1 MCHPAG
7 SRGPGDLG
15 RKALARGGQAGR
27 PGGPLGFSAEE
38 EGEGAV
44 ARGLPPDRERA
55 AGVPGQPAARSWRVT
70 CGRGGVRVSA
80 CADVSLPGPLRL
92 PLTARTPRPLPPPPS
107 APQPHA
113 PGHAERQTA
122 APGRPRAG
130 PRGGAKPRGSPPL
143 VERSTRGGASGEG
156 GWARSRGQRRAPGC
170 GTGYSLAA
178 ERVSGS
184 RSTGPRRTARRG
196 GERRPGLSW
205 ASAAGTAIWSLGS
218 DHFSEEPLT
227 SPGGKKRGV
236 RLQEQERGRSQ
247 SPAESSPPLGDR
259 GEEVGG
265 GACLRL
271 TQSCEILGR
280 CSRPPPTRARSR
292 VPCSSFSRWLRLAGK
307 KSIPS
312 APGEWQS

>member
-1 MCHPAG
+1 M
-7 SRGPGDLG
+7 
-15 RKALARGGQAGR
+15 
-27 PGGPLGFSAEE
+27 
-38 EGEGAV
+38 
-44 ARGLPPDRERA
+44 ARGLPPDQERA
-55 AGVPGQPAARSWRVT
+55 AGVPGQPAAGSWRVT
-70 CGRGGVRVSA
+70 CGQGGVRVSA

-122 APGRPRAG
+122 APGRQRAG

-143 VERSTRGGASGEG
+143 VERSTRGGVSGEG
-156 GWARSRGQRRAPGC
+156 GWARSLGQRRAPGC

-178 ERVSGS
+178 ERASGS
-184 RSTGPRRTARRG
+184 RSTGPRRPARRG

-205 ASAAGTAIWSLGS
+205 ASAPGTAIWSLGS

-280 CSRPPPTRARSR
+280 RSRPPPTRARSR

-307 KSIPS
+307 KHTLGAGGVAELRSRPS
-312 APGEWQS
+312 RAGTLHPSDPLWSGRNRWYRQSGG

>member
-1 MCHPAG
+1 MF
-7 SRGPGDLG
+7 R
-15 RKALARGGQAGR
+15 R
-27 PGGPLGFSAEE
+27 
-38 EGEGAV
+38 
-44 ARGLPPDRERA
+44 
-55 AGVPGQPAARSWRVT
+55 
-70 CGRGGVRVSA
+70 
-80 CADVSLPGPLRL
+80 
-92 PLTARTPRPLPPPPS
+92 
-107 APQPHA
+107 
-113 PGHAERQTA
+113 
-122 APGRPRAG
+122 
-130 PRGGAKPRGSPPL
+130 
-143 VERSTRGGASGEG
+143 
-156 GWARSRGQRRAPGC
+156 QRRAPSC
-170 GTGYSLAA
+170 GTGCSLDA

-218 DHFSEEPLT
+218 DHFSEELLT
-227 SPGGKKRGV
+227 SPGRRKRGV

-259 GEEVGG
+259 EGEVGG

-280 CSRPPPTRARSR
+280 RSRPPPTRSRSR

-312 APGEWQS
+312 APGERQS